1 MPEPQSGVLATSP
14 HPPYSRNHVPGGTRT
29 PDPRLRRPMLYPAE
43 LLAHIG
49 AGDGNR
55 THVAGLEGQNS
66 TIELHP
72 QHHTLLYVKKNSIGV
87 EGFEPPAP
95 WSQTTYSTKLSH
107 TPLHLCPD
115 DESYS
120 IRFYRFWQAFFS
132 YFLKKFSLFFSDN
145 VKSPQEAVSNRKF
158 MSLTAPGFMSVTS
171 PSSYTA

>member
-1 MPEPQSGVLATSP
+1 
-14 HPPYSRNHVPGGTRT
+14 
-29 PDPRLRRPMLYPAE
+29 MLYPAE

-72 QHHTLLYVKKNSIGV
+72 QLNVHVKRSIGV

-107 TPLHLCPD
+107 TPSTN
-115 DESYS
+115 ENYY
-120 IRFYRFWQAFFS
+120 IFFRWICQQI
-132 YFLKKFSLFFSDN
+132 F
-145 VKSPQEAVSNRKF
+145 
-158 MSLTAPGFMSVTS
+158 
-171 PSSYTA
+171 